1 MMRMMKKP
9 GYTLPKPDRGKIIMN
24 DDNDDDEEAGLY
36 SSRIRG
42 KIMMND
48 DEGDAFSDDSMNR
61 IMRMMKRLQYTLP
74 KPEVRLLG

>member
-48 DEGDAFSDDSMNR
+48 DEGA
-61 IMRMMKRLQYTLP
+61 
-74 KPEVRLLG
+74 